1 MSPYD
6 IEAAVLELYD
16 AYNSREFERAAQ
28 LVTPGV
34 ELRDIATGE
43 TQRGPKGL
51 LHFVRGWAA
60 AFPDGAMQVVHV
72 EAADRAATVE
82 LVIRGTHTGTLIGAH
97 GHVPPTW
104 AEIEIEA
111 CDVLHFTGGQI
122 AKVDRYLDTGNL
134 LRQMGLLPNSPLH
147 APERRATLELYAL
160 APESSL
166 QQRNRATVRR
176 FVDQVVN
183 RHTADAAS
191 DYHIS
196 NLSWHGG
203 SMGEAYDIA
212 SYQRHLH
219 ALFTAF
225 PDLSVETEDLVAEND
240 RVVIRAVVRG
250 THLGAFLDVPPTGKM
265 IRGSCSAAFR
275 LVDGMIAEEWW
286 HQDLFGL
293 LRQIDAIPAALAAPN
308 TRR

>member
-16 AYNSREFERAAQ
+16 AYNSRQFDRAAL
-28 LVTPGV
+28 LVAPEV

-43 TQRGPKGL
+43 TRRGPQGL
-51 LHFVRGWAA
+51 LQFVRGWAA

-72 EAADRAATVE
+72 ETADRAAAVE
-82 LVIRGTHTGTLIGAH
+82 LVLRGTHTGTLIGAH

-122 AKVDRYLDTGNL
+122 AKLDRYLDTGNL

-176 FVDQVVN
+176 FVEQVVN
-183 RHTADAAS
+183 KHSADAAS
-191 DYHIS
+191 DYHIA
-196 NLSWHGG
+196 NLTWHAG
-203 SMGEAYDIA
+203 SIGEAYDVA
-212 SYQRHLH
+212 TYQRHLRG
-219 ALFTAF
+219 LFEAF
-225 PDLSVETEDLVAEND
+225 PDLSAEISDLVTEND
-240 RVVIRAVVRG
+240 RVVIRASVRG
-250 THLGAFLDVPPTGKM
+250 THLGPFLDQPPTGKV
-265 IRGSCSAAFR
+265 IRGSCSVHFR
-275 LVDGMIAEEWW
+275 MVDGMIAEEWW
-286 HQDLFGL
+286 NLDLLGF
-293 LRQIDAIPAALAAPN
+293 LRQIDAIPSALSAATP
-308 TRR
+308 RR